1 MRARTTARLVAVVLL
16 VAIGATLVG
25 CQTKVV
31 TSSGTGTLNTVTA
44 SGEGKQVASPDEAE
58 MSFGVTAQG
67 TDAEKTLAE
76 ASKKSDAIVAAIKE
90 AGIAEED
97 IQTAGVNL
105 NPEYDYKSG
114 KVPRIIGYQASVQ
127 IRVTVKDITK
137 VGDVIN
143 AASGAG
149 ATDMNGPSFTLSED
163 SEARSDAIE
172 KAVADAKVR
181 AETMAAAAGKSV
193 GEVISLAESGV
204 SVPVFY
210 GAQRSLD
217 ADVAAAE
224 AAPEIQA
231 GTLDVTANVTV
242 VFELK

>member
-1 MRARTTARLVAVVLL
+1 MRARTSALVVSVVLI
-16 VAIGATLVG
+16 VATGALSG

-31 TSSGTGTLNTVTA
+31 TSSDAGTLNTVTA
-44 SGEGKQVASPDEAE
+44 SGEGKQVAAPDQAE

-67 TDAEKTLAE
+67 TNAEETLAE
-76 ASKKSDAIVAAIKE
+76 ASKKADAIVAAIKE
-90 AGIAEED
+90 TGVAEED
-97 IQTAGVNL
+97 IQTAGVSL

-127 IRVTVKDITK
+127 VRVTVNDIAK

-143 AASGAG
+143 AASAAG
-149 ATDMNGPSFTLSED
+149 ATDMSGPSFTLSED
-163 SEARSDAIE
+163 SEARNAAIE

-181 AETMAAAAGKSV
+181 AEAMATAAGKSV

-204 SVPVFY
+204 SVPVLY
-210 GAQRSLD
+210 GAQRALGD
-217 ADVAAAE
+217 EMAAAD